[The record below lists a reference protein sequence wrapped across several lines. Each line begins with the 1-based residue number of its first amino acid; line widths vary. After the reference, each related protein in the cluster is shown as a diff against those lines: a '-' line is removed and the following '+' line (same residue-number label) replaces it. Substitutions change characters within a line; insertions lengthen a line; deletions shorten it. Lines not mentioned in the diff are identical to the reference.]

1 MGCPIFT
8 AVVLTALVLLMPFT
22 AKAQSCPSRSDWPT
36 EEWPDRIQETAT
48 RKAAEIQA
56 LEDYAF
62 TRIGKDEERLGV
74 RTDGVVIIHNGAI
87 VYERYVAPYGPEKR
101 HIAWS
106 VTKSVTSALT
116 GLAVGR
122 GAVSLDDSICD
133 HLEIPKPESCQVKL
147 GHLLVFSS
155 GFDWT
160 ELYEDKS
167 NQASSVL
174 AMLYGEGRR
183 DMARFVAEHRLR
195 DTPGTTF
202 MYSTGESL
210 LLASAVQEGVQKTF
224 QKGDTFPWEWL
235 FDPIGM
241 KTAVLEKDAKG
252 HFKGGS
258 HLFATPRDFARFGW
272 LYLNDG
278 CWAGQ
283 RLLPEGWVADS
294 TTVSEPF
301 RTASLDAGSEP
312 QGRKWWL
319 NRPVPEQGLPTR
331 PWPDVPADAYAAR
344 GHWGQSVTVIP
355 SLDVVVVRVA
365 DDREEGAFELNRFLS
380 LALAIVEAP

>member
-1 MGCPIFT
+1 
-8 AVVLTALVLLMPFT
+8 
-22 AKAQSCPSRSDWPT
+22 
-36 EEWPDRIQETAT
+36 
-48 RKAAEIQA
+48 
-56 LEDYAF
+56 
-62 TRIGKDEERLGV
+62 LGV